1 MATRCAYELGPG
13 AMEANNVKAR
23 VLSYSEIE
31 DRFIKIVAELECR
44 HLDEESIVEKGSL
57 LLFGI
62 GVCISQMK
70 APDSTSYPDKT
81 KHLAILE
88 KASAAIT
95 YKLNTCTVEEVRQQ
109 VTTTYQAFGVRA
121 DCLWQPSL
129 N

>member
-1 MATRCAYELGPG
+1 M
-13 AMEANNVKAR
+13 KAR
-23 VLSYSEIE
+23 VLCYSEIE
-31 DRFIKIVAELECR
+31 DRFIEILAELER
-44 HLDEESIVEKGSL
+44 RPLDEVSIVEKGSL

-70 APDSTSYPDKT
+70 ATDSTSYPNMT

-109 VTTTYQAFGVRA
+109 ITTAYQAFGV
-121 DCLWQPSL
+121 Q
-129 N
+129 